1 MASSTV
7 VHWLLLALASPL
19 ECARHLAEGGV
30 FAAETFA
37 AGLAE
42 GCAYPDSAGFKVND
56 MVRVYKPE
64 SAMHN
69 AMSLVGCPEAGQA
82 FAGLVCLADAKG
94 CFPPGDLRPVS
105 EVDAALVNLHSRVRD
120 FAGAVAEKAGDHWPM
135 VQEKLAVFAH
145 ITRERMGV
153 VGGHFMTAVN
163 FTFCEPRVRT
173 QVKATFATIHS
184 IIVAIADSSVKRWPT
199 IRPKLASIAQ
209 VTAESS
215 QAIGRELANVTN
227 EAVAALYEDVSASVS
242 NITSSY
248 LDEHPKIAPV
258 LEGTGTFISAVGGL
272 TRELALLAVDTYNHE
287 NVQEALAGMQAG
299 AGQLMAD
306 GAKKWPAVRRALGR
320 AVKAGAE
327 QVEELGLQAVETVN
341 VCNPEKRGEVQAA
354 FASVEARVK
363 ELASASTEH
372 WPAVESGVSD
382 LVESMSA
389 KVDVLSRGLKDA
401 LQRQEV
407 QDVIAAMREHVTE
420 LQGLTAQDEKSK
432 LRQAVAQAKA
442 RALARNIEQK
452 VRLLFQ
458 TITKGESTAVIDHDD
473 IAELMPVE
481 YVGGFEEPRAI
492 TEHDVFF
499 HMP

>member
-1 MASSTV
+1 MA
-7 VHWLLLALASPL
+7 HWLFLALAAPL
-19 ECARHLAEGGV
+19 ECARLLAEGGRL
-30 FAAETFA
+30 AAETSA
-37 AGLAE
+37 PGLTE
-42 GCAYPDSAGFKVND
+42 GCAYPDSTGVKVND
-56 MVRVYKPE
+56 MVRIYKPE

-69 AMSLVGCPEAGQA
+69 VMSFVGCPEGAEGGAG
-82 FAGLVCLADAKG
+82 FVCLADSKG
-94 CFPPGDLRPVS
+94 CFPPEDLRPVS
-105 EVDAALVNLHSRVRD
+105 DVDVALVNLHSRVKD
-120 FAGAVAEKAGDHWPM
+120 FAGAVSEKAGEHWPM

-163 FTFCEPRVRT
+163 YTFCEPHVRK
-173 QVKATFATIHS
+173 QVKATFATIQS

-199 IRPKLASIAQ
+199 IRPKLASIAK

-227 EAVAALYEDVSASVS
+227 EAVSALYEDVSASVS

-272 TRELALLAVDTYNHE
+272 TQELALIAVDTYNHE

-299 AGQLMAD
+299 AGQLIAD
-306 GAKKWPAVRRALGR
+306 GAKKWPAVRRALGK
-320 AVKAGAE
+320 AVNAGAQ

-341 VCNPEKRGEVQAA
+341 ACNPEKRGEVQAA
-354 FASVEARVK
+354 FASVEARVRDM
-363 ELASASTEH
+363 ASASTEH

-389 KVDVLSRGLKDA
+389 KVDLLSRKVKDA
-401 LQRQEV
+401 LQRKEV
-407 QDVIAAMREHVTE
+407 QDAIAVMREHVTE

-458 TITKGESTAVIDHDD
+458 TFTKGESTAVIDHDD
-473 IAELMPVE
+473 IAELMPVAN
-481 YVGGFEEPRAI
+481 VGAFDAPREV